1 MAQRSESKAGA
12 SPPKPKSAAFN
23 RAITPA
29 EQRRRFE
36 ETARELGCDD
46 GQALDA
52 AFGKIVPP
60 KAPQAPDIRPLPGK
74 KGGG

>member
-1 MAQRSESKAGA
+1 MTKTNTAGKAPA
-12 SPPKPKSAAFN
+12 RKPLTK
-23 RAITPA
+23 A

-36 ETARELGCDD
+36 ETAKDLGCDD

-60 KAPQAPDIRPLPGK
+60 KVAKAKADS
-74 KGGG
+74 

>member
-1 MAQRSESKAGA
+1 MT
-12 SPPKPKSAAFN
+12 KSAAPGK
-23 RAITPA
+23 AAAKKPLTKA

-36 ETARELGCDD
+36 ETAKELGCDD

-60 KAPQAPDIRPLPGK
+60 KVAKAH
-74 KGGG
+74 GGRSGG

>member
-1 MAQRSESKAGA
+1 MPRTATAGKAPA
-12 SPPKPKSAAFN
+12 KKPLTK
-23 RAITPA
+23 A

-60 KAPQAPDIRPLPGK
+60 KVAKRER
-74 KGGG
+74 

>member
-1 MAQRSESKAGA
+1 MPKASTPQKSQA
-12 SPPKPKSAAFN
+12 KKPLTK
-23 RAITPA
+23 A

-60 KAPQAPDIRPLPGK
+60 KVAPDS
-74 KGGG
+74 KGRR

>member
-1 MAQRSESKAGA
+1 MAEQKKT
-12 SPPKPKSAAFN
+12 PKKPLTK
-23 RAITPA
+23 A

-36 ETARELGCDD
+36 ETAKELGCDD

-60 KAPQAPDIRPLPGK
+60 KVAK
-74 KGGG
+74 SGGGHSGG

>member
-1 MAQRSESKAGA
+1 M
-12 SPPKPKSAAFN
+12 
-23 RAITPA
+23 TPV

-60 KAPQAPDIRPLPGK
+60 KVPASARSSTAGKVLPK
-74 KGGG
+74 DND

>member
-1 MAQRSESKAGA
+1 MPEEPRPKTPARPGQRSAKE
-12 SPPKPKSAAFN
+12 
-23 RAITPA
+23 RITLV

-52 AFGKIVPP
+52 AFGKIVPL
-60 KAPQAPDIRPLPGK
+60 KLPNMRDK
-74 KGGG
+74 

>member
-1 MAQRSESKAGA
+1 MAKQ
-12 SPPKPKSAAFN
+12 PTPKPK
-23 RAITPA
+23 TPESKKLMTPE

-60 KAPQAPDIRPLPGK
+60 KVSGK
-74 KGGG
+74 NRQKQS

>member
-1 MAQRSESKAGA
+1 MSKAPNA
-12 SPPKPKSAAFN
+12 STKKKPL
-23 RAITPA
+23 TPS

-60 KAPQAPDIRPLPGK
+60 KVPGRPPSPDPSGDAQSAK
-74 KGGG
+74 KQS

>member
-1 MAQRSESKAGA
+1 MATTPSPRQTRPSK
-12 SPPKPKSAAFN
+12 PKPAKM
-23 RAITPA
+23 TPA

-60 KAPQAPDIRPLPGK
+60 KVPTAKANK
-74 KGGG
+74 A

>member
-1 MAQRSESKAGA
+1 MPKATETA
-12 SPPKPKSAAFN
+12 AKVSARKPLTK
-23 RAITPA
+23 A

-36 ETARELGCDD
+36 QTAKELGCDD

-60 KAPQAPDIRPLPGK
+60 KVAKVAKVEGS
-74 KGGG
+74 

>member
-1 MAQRSESKAGA
+1 MTEPNRATKSQRSTTK
-12 SPPKPKSAAFN
+12 
-23 RAITPA
+23 ITKA

-36 ETARELGCDD
+36 ETAKELGCDD

-60 KAPQAPDIRPLPGK
+60 KVAKAS
-74 KGGG
+74 GGGHG